1 MLGSSKTTVTG
12 AKVKFTV
19 PALSAVV
26 LKANKTINQF
36 SVKVGAIKTSQDDFT
51 GYYQVSAGVKTS
63 DLASVEF
70 FSRPAGTATWESLGV
85 DTNSPYNVYLNPN
98 DYLGQDLELK
108 AVVTNSKGGTYE
120 LPSAKLS
127 IPAS

>member
-1 MLGSSKTTVTG
+1 M
-12 AKVKFTV
+12 KFTV

-26 LKANKTINQF
+26 LKANKTINQV
-36 SVKVGAIKTSQDDFT
+36 SVKVGAITTSQDDFT
-51 GYYQVSAGVKTS
+51 GYYQVNAGVKTS

-70 FSRPAGTATWESLGV
+70 FVRQVGATNWDSLGV
-85 DTNSPYNVYLNPN
+85 DTNSPYSVYLNPN

-108 AVVTNSKGGTYE
+108 AIVTNSKGATFE